1 MNSNIVLSR
10 YVINT
15 INSLPEEER
24 LSIASALAGE
34 MILGAKLTNELNPQ
48 EEMIYTVIRNFIMR
62 DSHEYNKAMFVKP
75 SSIYKQTGQ
84 DFESRPVCLYL
95 YVRKIYFSSETERE
109 MKALRSLPLRR
120 PLARRARSMS
130 CLTRGWP
137 AA

>member
-48 EEMIYTVIRNFIMR
+48 EEMIYSVIRNFIMR
-62 DSHEYNKAMFVKP
+62 DSHEYNKAMAGK
-75 SSIYKQTGQ
+75 
-84 DFESRPVCLYL
+84 
-95 YVRKIYFSSETERE
+95 
-109 MKALRSLPLRR
+109 
-120 PLARRARSMS
+120 
-130 CLTRGWP
+130 
-137 AA
+137 

>member
-62 DSHEYNKAMFVKP
+62 DSHEYNKTMAGK
-75 SSIYKQTGQ
+75 
-84 DFESRPVCLYL
+84 
-95 YVRKIYFSSETERE
+95 
-109 MKALRSLPLRR
+109 
-120 PLARRARSMS
+120 
-130 CLTRGWP
+130 
-137 AA
+137 

>member
-62 DSHEYNKAMFVKP
+62 DSHDYNKAMAGK
-75 SSIYKQTGQ
+75 
-84 DFESRPVCLYL
+84 
-95 YVRKIYFSSETERE
+95 
-109 MKALRSLPLRR
+109 
-120 PLARRARSMS
+120 
-130 CLTRGWP
+130 
-137 AA
+137 

>member
-62 DSHEYNKAMFVKP
+62 DSHEYNKAMVGK
-75 SSIYKQTGQ
+75 
-84 DFESRPVCLYL
+84 
-95 YVRKIYFSSETERE
+95 
-109 MKALRSLPLRR
+109 
-120 PLARRARSMS
+120 
-130 CLTRGWP
+130 
-137 AA
+137 

>member
-48 EEMIYTVIRNFIMR
+48 
-62 DSHEYNKAMFVKP
+62 
-75 SSIYKQTGQ
+75 
-84 DFESRPVCLYL
+84 
-95 YVRKIYFSSETERE
+95 
-109 MKALRSLPLRR
+109 
-120 PLARRARSMS
+120 
-130 CLTRGWP
+130 
-137 AA
+137 

>member
-48 EEMIYTVIRNFIMR
+48 EEMIYSVIRNFIMH
-62 DSHEYNKAMFVKP
+62 DSHEYNKAMAGK
-75 SSIYKQTGQ
+75 
-84 DFESRPVCLYL
+84 
-95 YVRKIYFSSETERE
+95 
-109 MKALRSLPLRR
+109 
-120 PLARRARSMS
+120 
-130 CLTRGWP
+130 
-137 AA
+137 

>member
-62 DSHEYNKAMFVKP
+62 DSHEYNKAMAGK
-75 SSIYKQTGQ
+75 
-84 DFESRPVCLYL
+84 
-95 YVRKIYFSSETERE
+95 
-109 MKALRSLPLRR
+109 
-120 PLARRARSMS
+120 
-130 CLTRGWP
+130 
-137 AA
+137 

>member
-48 EEMIYTVIRNFIMR
+48 EEMIYTIIRNFIMR
-62 DSHEYNKAMFVKP
+62 DSHEYNKAMAGK
-75 SSIYKQTGQ
+75 
-84 DFESRPVCLYL
+84 
-95 YVRKIYFSSETERE
+95 
-109 MKALRSLPLRR
+109 
-120 PLARRARSMS
+120 
-130 CLTRGWP
+130 
-137 AA
+137 

>member
-34 MILGAKLTNELNPQ
+34 MILGAKLTNELNPR

-62 DSHEYNKAMFVKP
+62 DSHEYNKAMAGK
-75 SSIYKQTGQ
+75 
-84 DFESRPVCLYL
+84 
-95 YVRKIYFSSETERE
+95 
-109 MKALRSLPLRR
+109 
-120 PLARRARSMS
+120 
-130 CLTRGWP
+130 
-137 AA
+137 

>member
-48 EEMIYTVIRNFIMR
+48 EEMIYSVIRNFIMR
-62 DSHEYNKAMFVKP
+62 DSHEYNKTMAGK
-75 SSIYKQTGQ
+75 
-84 DFESRPVCLYL
+84 
-95 YVRKIYFSSETERE
+95 
-109 MKALRSLPLRR
+109 
-120 PLARRARSMS
+120 
-130 CLTRGWP
+130 
-137 AA
+137 